1 MSDANTH
8 IMSWEAGADLVE
20 GDIVYLN
27 TDNELVKVAAA
38 EATNAVGI
46 VYADAVEGDQCSV
59 IVRGLV
65 DACHLLVEDT
75 NGSSGYDSA
84 IAYGSQLVISGKT
97 SGTYGVGQAL
107 SAVGGTGQATSV
119 EGMVVGK
126 SLAIVAGVTTGDT
139 YNTGKV
145 YVDFMA

>member
-1 MSDANTH
+1 MADRNTQV
-8 IMSWEAGADLVE
+8 MSWEAGADLVY

-27 TDNELVKVAAA
+27 TDKELVKCTAV
-38 EATNAVGI
+38 EVTNAVGI
-46 VYADAVEGDQCSV
+46 VFAPAAEGTPCTVIVEGT
-59 IVRGLV
+59 V

-75 NGSSGYDSA
+75 DGESGYDSA

-107 SAVGGTGQATSV
+107 SAVGGTGQASSV

-126 SLAIVAGVTTGDT
+126 SLAIVAGADDADT
-139 YNTGKV
+139 YETGEV
-145 YVDFMA
+145 YVNFMA